1 MANERV
7 HGAGENERHS
17 TVQLRD
23 GRALGYLEV
32 GRRDGP
38 VVIHC
43 HGGGSSRL
51 EVLFLAEA
59 ASDLGI
65 RLIGIDRPGIGRSD
79 PHDYPSLF
87 DWAGDVQDLADQLR
101 VDTFAIQGMSKGGP
115 YALACAHRLAKRVR
129 ACGLISTVPPADT
142 MREKGPLGMRLIWWL
157 GRRHP
162 DAFRLLLHWAFTD
175 KSSSPLDAEMQMR
188 RARRWLSKADREALA
203 PASMRA
209 LAARVYAEHHRH
221 GGIGARSDARLS
233 MRAWG
238 FDLQTVPVRK
248 LFLWHGKED
257 RLIGYLMAEALAAAL
272 PHCISKF
279 YSGEG
284 HISVL
289 MNHAGE
295 ILARMK

>member
-1 MANERV
+1 MRSWDGVN
-7 HGAGENERHS
+7 ENERHS
-17 TVQLRD
+17 TIRLRD
-23 GRALGYLEV
+23 GRTLGYLEV
-32 GRRDGP
+32 GLRDGP

-51 EVLFLAEA
+51 EVLFLAQA
-59 ASDLGI
+59 AADLGV

-79 PHDYPSLF
+79 PHDYVNLI

-115 YALACAHRLAKRVR
+115 YALACAYKLPKRVR

-142 MREKGPLGMRLIWWL
+142 MQEKGPMGMRLIWWL
-157 GRRHP
+157 GQRHP
-162 DAFRLLLHWAFTD
+162 EAFRLFLRYVFPD
-175 KSSSPLDAEMQMR
+175 RSSCPSEAEKQMR
-188 RARRWLSKADREALA
+188 RARRWLSKADREVLA
-203 PASMRA
+203 PATMRA
-209 LAARVYAEHHRH
+209 LVARVFAEHHRH

-238 FDLQTVPVRK
+238 FDLETVSVKK

-257 RLIGYLMAEALAAAL
+257 RVIGYVLAEALAAAL

-279 YSGEG
+279 YSCEG

-289 MNHAGE
+289 MNHARD
-295 ILARMK
+295 ILAQMK

>member
-1 MANERV
+1 MT
-7 HGAGENERHS
+7 ENERHS
-17 TVQLRD
+17 TIRLRD
-23 GRALGYLEV
+23 GRTLGYLEV
-32 GRRDGP
+32 GRPEGP

-51 EVLFLAEA
+51 EVLLLAEA
-59 ASDLGI
+59 AADLGV

-79 PHDYPSLF
+79 PHDHASLI

-101 VDTFAIQGMSKGGP
+101 LDTFAIQGMSKGGP
-115 YALACAHRLAKRVR
+115 YALACAYKLAKRVR

-142 MREKGPLGMRLIWWL
+142 MREKGPLEMRLVWWL
-157 GRRHP
+157 GRRYP
-162 DAFRLLLHWAFTD
+162 EAFRLFLHWAFMD
-175 KSSSPLDAEMQMR
+175 RPSSPFAVETQIR

-203 PASMRA
+203 PARMRA
-209 LAARVYAEHHRH
+209 LVTRIFAEHHRH

-238 FDLQTVPVRK
+238 FDLRRVSVQK

-257 RLIGYLMAEALAAAL
+257 RLVGYALAEALAAAL
-272 PHCISKF
+272 PHCIPKF

-284 HISVL
+284 HFSVL
-289 MNHAGE
+289 MNRASE
-295 ILARMK
+295 ILAQMK